1 MYLRHASGRY
11 LAVSGASEASLVGIR
26 TNLARIEWEWSHT
39 LEKNTIALRSL
50 VTGRFLSSEKNLVKA
65 DKEQAR
71 TNEKWQ
77 VEKLDNLVFL
87 RSSLGAYLGSRP
99 SGKLNVL
106 ALTQSTPTS
115 WFVDYQP
122 DKKLT
127 LRSYQGPPRD
137 LYRTRTQKLTLIRGQ
152 VSTWRGALKRLARRR
167 SSLRESRPTCGS
179 TKRLP
184 TRRTTPAASSP
195 PAKATRFVAAQL
207 CRTHQDQR
215 HNQAHH
221 RCGGRAEVSVGHVQ
235 GRPVA
240 DADQAGDWVAR
251 DLQ

>member
-1 MYLRHASGRY
+1 MFMVEPRSSSTASDTVYLRHASGRY

-106 ALTQSTPTS
+106 ALAQSTPTS

-127 LRSYQGPPRD
+127 LRSYHGPPRD
-137 LYRTRTQKLTLIRGQ
+137 PFTT
-152 VSTWRGALKRLARRR
+152 AHAHR
-167 SSLRESRPTCGS
+167 SSR
-179 TKRLP
+179 
-184 TRRTTPAASSP
+184 
-195 PAKATRFVAAQL
+195 
-207 CRTHQDQR
+207 
-215 HNQAHH
+215 
-221 RCGGRAEVSVGHVQ
+221 
-235 GRPVA
+235 
-240 DADQAGDWVAR
+240 
-251 DLQ
+251 